1 MRNNIKVLHVIASLG
16 NGGAERQLIEIL
28 KCNRSHGVLLLTEA
42 DVYKET
48 LDKLNIK
55 YWEMGA
61 KNKLLIFLKILFFRN
76 VIKVYKPDIIQ
87 SWMYNACLFS
97 VFCKLIKLYNKPL
110 IWNIRCSNMVSQYY
124 SVSLRLVIYA
134 CVVLSKYVEKII
146 YNSYAGQ
153 AYHKKIGFSQK
164 SGKVIYNGVDS
175 KKFKSIITQRKALR
189 KKYNFAENDLVF
201 ICVARVDPMKNYNNF
216 LKAYKGIVSTC
227 TNKIKLVLAGKGTDK
242 LDLPYNCITL
252 GMKEDIEKYYNIA
265 DIVIV
270 PSAFGEGFS
279 NVLVEGM
286 LTKLFPLATDVGDAK
301 KIIGSTGFIL
311 SGSDEETLK
320 KELSKIIKSK
330 KVFFR
335 TMGRKARNR
344 AHKLFTIENMIRS
357 YENVFSKVKT

>member
-1 MRNNIKVLHVIASLG
+1 MRNNVKVLHIIASLG

-28 KCNRSHGVLLLTEA
+28 KCNRSHGVLLLTDA

-76 VIKVYKPDIIQ
+76 VIKTYKPDIIQ

-97 VFCKLIKLYNKPL
+97 VFCKLIKLYDKPL
-110 IWNIRCSNMVSQYY
+110 IWNIRCSNMVPQYY

-134 CVVLSKYVEKII
+134 CIVLSKYVEKII
-146 YNSYAGQ
+146 YNSYVGQ

-175 KKFKSIITQRKALR
+175 KKFNSIITQRKALR
-189 KKYNFAENDLVF
+189 KKYNFAENDLVL

-216 LKAYKGIVSTC
+216 LKAYKGIGRPY

-252 GMKEDIEKYYNIA
+252 GMKKDIEKYYNIA

-286 LTKLFPLATDVGDAK
+286 LTNLFPVATDVGDAK
-301 KIIGSTGFIL
+301 QIIGSTGFIL
-311 SGSDEETLK
+311 NGFDEKTLK
-320 KELSKIIKSK
+320 KELSKIIKIK
-330 KVFFR
+330 KVFFK

-344 AHKLFTIENMIRS
+344 AHKLFTVEKMIRA
-357 YENVFSKVKT
+357 YDNVFSKVKI